1 MELKKILLIGGT
13 GTIST
18 SITKRLSQDVQNDVT
33 VLNRG
38 AKQVPANVKQIIC
51 DVMEPGALERET
63 AGEKYDVII
72 DFLVYDAQT
81 AKDRVRI
88 FYNRVKQYFFIS
100 TVVVFDH
107 ENTVWLNENSAENN
121 RFSHYGQ
128 NKAAAELVFSRAA
141 ANGFPVVVVRPSQTY
156 AEDRIPLSVKGKTCW
171 SVVSRILNGRS
182 VIVHGDGKSIW
193 HMMHADDFAYNFVQ
207 MIGNPLANGKTVNL
221 VNPMVV
227 TWDMIYEEIAQQLGK
242 KLRICHISSDTLACT
257 SKYDNIETILGDK
270 QFSNMYSKYELTQ
283 LIPDFRC
290 DIGLKEGVA
299 KYLAYMNEH
308 PEAKIEDPE
317 YDVWCDQLIR
327 DYRAFMKLLST
338 KY

>member
-1 MELKKILLIGGT
+1 MEMRKILLIGGT

-18 SITKRLSQDVQNDVT
+18 SVMKLLSKDISNDVT

-38 AKQVPANVKQIIC
+38 KKEIPLNVKQIIC
-51 DVMEPGALERET
+51 DVTEPGALERET
-63 AGEKYDVII
+63 AGERYDAIV

-88 FYNRVKQYFFIS
+88 FNNRTKQYFFIS
-100 TVVVFDH
+100 TVAVFDH
-107 ENTVWLNENSAENN
+107 ENVVWLNENSQQTN
-121 RFSHYGQ
+121 RFSRYGQ

-156 AEDRIPLSVKGKTCW
+156 GEDRIPLSVKGKTCW
-171 SVVSRILNGRS
+171 SVISRIENGKS

-207 MIGNPLANGKTVNL
+207 LIGNPAANGQTINI
-221 VNPMVV
+221 VNPLVV

-257 SKYDNIETILGDK
+257 AKYDNIETILGDK
-270 QFSNMYSKYELTQ
+270 QFSNMYSKYQLTH

-290 DIGLKEGVA
+290 NIGLKEGVE
-299 KYLAYMNEH
+299 KYLTYMNEH
-308 PEAKIEDPE
+308 PECKIEDPE
-317 YDVWCDQLIR
+317 YDTWCDQLIR
-327 DYRAFMKLLST
+327 DYRAFMKLISS